1 MELTVNMDWMLT
13 VLLIALRI
21 AAVFVMTP
29 LFALGGL
36 PARIRLLFVLALSV
50 SLVSALAV
58 TPPVSVHSLGGLV
71 TAAIGELLFGALLA
85 FGLFAAF
92 AAFQL
97 AGRML
102 DLQMGFGV
110 ASLIDPAT
118 RAQSPLLGTL
128 LNLIA
133 VAVFFAVDGH
143 LMIIRGLAF
152 SIDHLPPGSTFAAID
167 TGAVVAQ
174 FGGMFVYALALA
186 APVLIVLF
194 LVDVAMAVMARTMP
208 QLNVFIVSMPLKIIV
223 GLFVLVVS
231 IRFMG
236 PLMARIFEQLFFYW
250 QGLMS

>member
-1 MELTVNMDWMLT
+1 

-21 AAVFVMTP
+21 ATVFVLTP

-36 PARIRLLFVLALSV
+36 PGRIRLLFVLIMSV
-50 SLVSALAV
+50 SLVSALAI
-58 TPPVSVHSLGGLV
+58 PPPAALHSLGGLV
-71 TAAIGELLFGALLA
+71 IAAVGELLFGALLA
-85 FGLFAAF
+85 FGLFAVF
-92 AAFQL
+92 ATFQL
-97 AGRML
+97 AGRMI

-118 RAQSPLLGTL
+118 RAQAPLLGTL

-143 LMIIRGLAF
+143 LMLIRGLAF
-152 SIDHLPPGSTFAAID
+152 SIEHLPPGVSFAAID
-167 TGAVVAQ
+167 TGSVVAQ

-208 QLNVFIVSMPLKIIV
+208 QLNVFIVSMPLKIMV
-223 GLFVLVVS
+223 GLLVLIVS

-250 QGLMS
+250 QGLMG